1 MHFSL
6 ELVSRFKSGKGG
18 WSPSSIRKAIAR
30 VQAAT
35 CPAVRL
41 SKLSEQYRCS
51 RLSSAQQEHYD
62 PRASIKESSLFLA
75 MAMGNGQLEMALK
88 HRPPSAPPL
97 SLASHCSR
105 YFGFFRAFVDR
116 KHNYNATEH
125 ARYMEHRRFE
135 LGPPGDFAILQFAF

>member
-1 MHFSL
+1 MLWYSHQKIPAPAAPEGL
-6 ELVSRFKSGKGG
+6 LAPVRG
-18 WSPSSIRKAIAR
+18 AAR

-116 KHNYNATEH
+116 KNNYNATECCTPVIWSTDGLNSGL
-125 ARYMEHRRFE
+125 R
-135 LGPPGDFAILQFAF
+135 GNFAILQFAF